1 MQLCHFLFVA
11 LFNRA
16 QLSLRQEISPLETNS
31 SVLEHHLVLEGLG
44 RPGSTGKHGW
54 CGVGSANRKLKHV
67 PLCLLPFVN
76 HGIGR
81 AVFRMVSCV
90 MSADALSRVL
100 SIETPWQIP

>member
-1 MQLCHFLFVA
+1 MVWGGECK
-11 LFNRA
+11 
-16 QLSLRQEISPLETNS
+16 QEVKT
-31 SVLEHHLVLEGLG
+31 
-44 RPGSTGKHGW
+44 
-54 CGVGSANRKLKHV
+54 V

-100 SIETPWQIP
+100 SIETPRQIP